1 MMPAASFLLR
11 TGSSLQT
18 ALTYRIA
25 WGAFVPRPDDL
36 YIAAY
41 PKSGTTLLQM
51 MVHQIRTD
59 GRMDF
64 PHINAVCPWI
74 ELEFH
79 RNNAAGLEALES
91 PRCFKTHL
99 LYRQLPRS
107 GRLLYI
113 VRDVRDVAVS
123 AWHHARLLGGVG
135 NLEDFTVGFLRRG
148 WGSSSTWFQHL
159 RSWWP
164 HRRDPRVLFLSYERV
179 IADLEGTV
187 RRVADFSGLPLREEE
202 IPRIVERCGI
212 TFMKQH
218 EEKFDSRFQG
228 ARPEVQGFIRRGEAR
243 EGRELS
249 LDQRE
254 RIDRE
259 LSALAEELGRARGVP
274 YLELLDEGDERI

>member
-1 MMPAASFLLR
+1 MWRALVPVASFLLR

-25 WGAFVPRPDDL
+25 WGELVPRPDDL

-51 MVHQIRTD
+51 MVHQIKTE
-59 GRMDF
+59 GRMEF

-79 RNNAAGLEALES
+79 RNNTAGLEVLES

-99 LYRQLPRS
+99 LYRQLPRT
-107 GRLLYI
+107 GRILYI
-113 VRDVRDVAVS
+113 VRDVRDVVVS

-135 NLEDFTVGFLRRG
+135 SLEDFTAGFLRRG
-148 WGSSSTWFQHL
+148 WGTSSTWSQHL

-164 HRRDPRVLFLSYERV
+164 HRRDPRVLFLSYEQV

-187 RRVADFSGLPLREEE
+187 RRVAAFCGLALREEE
-202 IPRIVERCGI
+202 VPRIVDRCGLA
-212 TFMKQH
+212 FMKQH

-228 ARPEVQGFIRRGEAR
+228 TRPDVQGFIRRGEAR
-243 EGRELS
+243 EGSDLS
-249 LDQRE
+249 PGQRE

-259 LSALAEELGRARGVP
+259 LSELAAELGCARGAP
-274 YLELLDEGDERI
+274 YRELLDS